1 MSVRIRIT
9 LFFTLLV
16 FVILGLVCASVYYI
30 SFTNHAN
37 LIQTRLINRAITTA
51 RLLSQSEVFDTELI
65 QRIDAATT
73 IALKNKSVQVY
84 DYKNTKIYTYSEIKN
99 DTISIPEEYLDEAR
113 VKGSAYFKIN
123 NKQAAAFHY
132 VDDNVRLVT
141 VAAAWDAE
149 GLRTLRQL
157 QLVLL
162 FTCIGGVIFAFG
174 AGYLFSK
181 RLLMPVRKIA
191 DEINEI
197 TAQNF
202 TRRIPLSEA
211 QDEWHYLAGTLNDLL
226 DRLQDSF
233 ELQQRFISNA
243 SHELS
248 TPLTSISSQLEVAL
262 QRERTAMEYKNI
274 LQSILQDVRHMSK
287 LTQTLLEFAKASGNP
302 GGLEINSIRI
312 DEVLMR
318 LPADLA
324 KANPDYTVQLSFEEL
339 PTDETQLLVYG
350 NEELLFT
357 AIKNI
362 VNNACKYSANH
373 EAWITLQVNKNK
385 ITVEVKD
392 SGIGIPENAI
402 KKIFQPFYRVDE
414 SRHTEGFGLGLSLA
428 SRIIKLHKGTL
439 NVNSSVG
446 KGTTFIISFPAAQ
459 TLTST
464 NSN

>member
-243 SHELS
+243 
-248 TPLTSISSQLEVAL
+248 
-262 QRERTAMEYKNI
+262 
-274 LQSILQDVRHMSK
+274 
-287 LTQTLLEFAKASGNP
+287 
-302 GGLEINSIRI
+302 
-312 DEVLMR
+312 
-318 LPADLA
+318 
-324 KANPDYTVQLSFEEL
+324 
-339 PTDETQLLVYG
+339 
-350 NEELLFT
+350 
-357 AIKNI
+357 
-362 VNNACKYSANH
+362 
-373 EAWITLQVNKNK
+373 
-385 ITVEVKD
+385 
-392 SGIGIPENAI
+392 
-402 KKIFQPFYRVDE
+402 
-414 SRHTEGFGLGLSLA
+414 
-428 SRIIKLHKGTL
+428 
-439 NVNSSVG
+439 
-446 KGTTFIISFPAAQ
+446 
-459 TLTST
+459 
-464 NSN
+464 